1 MAKNKS
7 LIYEVV
13 ALIILLISLSFIAL
27 PILDAIIMEK
37 EPNEIIVR
45 VSIFESGSF
54 DPDEIHLK
62 KGEPVRLRFIAM
74 DVTHIILVKSLNI
87 DTGPIHPGQEVV
99 VEFTPEIE
107 GVHMF
112 ECAANCSPLHHF
124 MRGKLIVEA

>member
-7 LIYEVV
+7 LNYEVL
-13 ALIILLISLSFIAL
+13 ALILLLLSLSFIAL
-27 PILDAIIMEK
+27 PILDATLIEK

-45 VSIFESGSF
+45 VSIYESGGF

-62 KGEPVRLRFIAM
+62 KGETVKLRFIAM
-74 DVTHIILVKSLNI
+74 DVTHVILVKSLNI
-87 DTGPIHPGQEVV
+87 DTGPIHPGHEAV

-112 ECAANCSPLHHF
+112 ECATNCSPLHHF
-124 MRGKLIVEA
+124 MRGKIIVEA